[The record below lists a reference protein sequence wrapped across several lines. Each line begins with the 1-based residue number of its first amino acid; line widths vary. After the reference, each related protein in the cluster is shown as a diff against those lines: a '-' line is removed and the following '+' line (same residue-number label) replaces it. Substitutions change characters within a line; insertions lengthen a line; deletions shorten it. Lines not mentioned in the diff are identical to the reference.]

1 MEAMTENA
9 SVCFDKNTSVFFFF
23 KLNLLGVILVN
34 KTI

>member
-9 SVCFDKNTSVFFFF
+9 SVCFDKNTSVFFF